1 MILHVKNMICQ
12 RCKIVVSKII
22 TDLGLQAE
30 SIKIGEIMLKEKLSQ
45 EMLNCLDTALKATGL
60 ELVNDHAGNLVQKIK
75 AVIFEMIHFSEEP
88 LLMKFSCFLSSR
100 LNYSYTYLANTFKK
114 TIGISIEQFI
124 IIEKIK
130 KVKVMLITEGITLN
144 EIAYRMN
151 YSSISHLSAQF
162 KKVTG
167 QRVKDFK
174 LMHMNAYIG
183 MTS

>member
-1 MILHVKNMICQ
+1 MICK

-22 TDLGLQAE
+22 DDFGLQAE
-30 SIKIGEIMLKEKLSQ
+30 AINIGEILIKEKLTL
-45 EMLNCLDTALKATGL
+45 EKLNRLNTALKEAGL
-60 ELVNDHAGNLVQKIK
+60 ELISDREGNLVEKIQS
-75 AVIFEMIHFSEEP
+75 VIFEMIHFSEEP
-88 LLMKFSCFLSSR
+88 LLIKFSCYLSSR

-114 TIGISIEQFI
+114 TNGISIEQFI

-130 KVKVMLITEGITLN
+130 KVQSLLISEGITLG

-167 QRVKDFK
+167 LRVKDFK
-174 LMHMNAYIG
+174 LMRMNTYIG
-183 MTS
+183 ITG